1 MAKNTS
7 IALRSQVVYSIYVRA
22 HTPEGTFSAVIP
34 DLERIRELGT
44 DIIWLMPVHPVG
56 EVGKK
61 GPMGCPYAIKDYRA
75 VNPEYGTLEDFK
87 ALVDAIHAQG
97 MKCIIDVVYN
107 HTSPDSV
114 LSKEHPEFFY
124 RKPDGSFGNRVGEW
138 TDVIDLDYDVP
149 ELWDYQIETLVYWA
163 GFVDGFRCDVAP
175 LIPMEFWKKARE
187 AVAKVR
193 PDAIWLAETVDG
205 DFVQM
210 RRLMHLPCATDSE
223 AYEAFDME
231 YEYDVRKAFDN
242 YLAGKC
248 DLSQYAALLNFQE
261 RAYPANYVKLR
272 FLENHDQ
279 PRISSRVREET
290 DLFNFTAYLYFAKG
304 ATLLYAGQ
312 EYREDH
318 LPSLFDKET
327 IRRNEILDISPWLSE
342 FARLK
347 KEELSDE
354 DLMECYA
361 DDENNILAVL
371 RDDGKRRK
379 IGIFCFKSTPARL
392 RVPFLNDGKYVN
404 LMNDAETVYTGG
416 IIRTDGLPMILAE
429 IKE

>member
-7 IALRSQVVYSIYVRA
+7 IALRSQVVYSIYVRSF
-22 HTPEGTFSAVIP
+22 TPEGTFRAVIP
-34 DLERIRELGT
+34 DLERVKELGT
-44 DIIWLMPVHPVG
+44 DIIWLMPIHPVG

-87 ALVDAIHAQG
+87 ALVDAIHEKD
-97 MKCIIDVVYN
+97 MKVIIDVVYN

-149 ELWDYQIETLVYWA
+149 ALWDYQIETLVYWA
-163 GFVDGFRCDVAP
+163 GMVDGFRCDVAP
-175 LIPMEFWKKARE
+175 LIPMDFWKKARE
-187 AVAKVR
+187 AVAQVN
-193 PDAIWLAETVDG
+193 PDAIWLAETVEG
-205 DFVQM
+205 DFVQY
-210 RRLMHLPCATDSE
+210 RRAMHLPCATDSE
-223 AYEAFDME
+223 MYEVFDME
-231 YEYDVRKAFDN
+231 YEYDVRKAFDD

-248 DLSQYAALLNFQE
+248 DLSQFAALMNFQE

-304 ATLLYAGQ
+304 ATMIYAGQ
-312 EYREDH
+312 EFREDH
-318 LPSLFDKET
+318 KPSLFDKET
-327 IRRNEILDISPWLSE
+327 IRRNEILDVSMWLTE
-342 FARLK
+342 LARLK

-354 DLMECYA
+354 DLTEYFA
-361 DDENNILAVL
+361 DDENDILAVL
-371 RDDGKRRK
+371 RDDGVRRK
-379 IGIFCFKSTPARL
+379 IGIFCLKSTHARL
-392 RVPFLNDGKYVN
+392 RVPFLKDGKYVN
-404 LMNDAETVYTGG
+404 LMNDAEMEFKGG
-416 IIRTDGLPMILAE
+416 IVKTDGLPMILAE
-429 IKE
+429 AKE

>member
-22 HTPEGTFSAVIP
+22 HTPEGTFRAVIP
-34 DLERIRELGT
+34 DLDRIKELGA

-149 ELWDYQIETLVYWA
+149 ALWDYQIETLVYWA
-163 GFVDGFRCDVAP
+163 GMVDGFRCDVAP
-175 LIPMEFWKKARE
+175 LIPMEFWMRARE
-187 AVAKVR
+187 AVEKVR
-193 PDAIWLAETVDG
+193 PGAVWLAETVDG
-205 DFVQM
+205 GFVQM
-210 RRLMHLPCATDSE
+210 RRSMHLPCATDSE

-231 YEYDVRKAFDN
+231 YEYDIRGTFDD

-248 DLSQYAALLNFQE
+248 PLSQYAALLNFTE

-290 DLFNFTAYLYFAKG
+290 DLFNYSAYLYFAKG

-327 IRRNEILDISPWLSE
+327 IRRNEILDISPWFSE
-342 FARLK
+342 LARLK
-347 KEELSDE
+347 KDELSDE
-354 DLMECYA
+354 DRTEYYA
-361 DDENNILAVL
+361 DDENDILAVL

-379 IGIFCFKSTPARL
+379 IGIFCFKSTHARL
-392 RVPFLNDGKYVN
+392 RVPFLKDGKYVN
-404 LMNDAETVYTGG
+404 LMNDAEAEFTGG
-416 IIRTDGLPMILAE
+416 ILRTEGLPMILAE
-429 IKE
+429 IKA